1 MIMQPIMEGWRDY
14 LKEEI
19 VTEAT
24 LSFSQLAKSQ
34 QRMARFIEKLE
45 NGEPFD
51 AVDGSQVT
59 FERDEEII
67 AALKKM
73 LSSGEISAA
82 VARQM
87 LGRNFALRTTDG
99 RTLPIGKLLKT
110 AEFGGKGTDF
120 YVKKEIAARG
130 QLSDLISKA
139 LAAANTDAII
149 IKVLNSSGK
158 EVARYDDII
167 GIEDTVKVGGV
178 DPKSDFQLIRK
189 DGKPPVYISHKDGTS
204 AKSFGQWSGLSI
216 KAGEKIYNHPEVK
229 SFIADLEPHLQIAPD
244 GRKLYPPGLSIGRFI
259 SDRALQY
266 MSIFGQDYSPTGPGS
281 PNNCDL
287 VAQGLFTLET
297 EGAEATKDD
306 NEPEVAYTLSAHHM
320 MARLDSAIDFDESY
334 KPALVTR
341 YARRRNNFGIKGLR
355 ATIYPAGGRK
365 VHQWI

>member
-1 MIMQPIMEGWRDY
+1 MQMKPLMEGWRGY

-24 LSFSQLAKSQ
+24 LSFAQLAKTQ
-34 QRMARFIEKLE
+34 QRMARFIEKIE

-51 AVDGSQVT
+51 TVDGSQVT
-59 FERDEEII
+59 FEKDEEVI

-73 LSSGEISAA
+73 HSSGEISAA

-87 LGRNFALRTTDG
+87 LGRNFILRTTDG
-99 RTLPIGKLLKT
+99 RTLSVGKLLKT

-130 QLSDLISKA
+130 QLSDLINKA

-149 IKVLNSSGK
+149 IKVLNSAGK
-158 EVARYDDII
+158 EVARYDDVI
-167 GIEDTVKVGGV
+167 GIEDTVKVAGV

-189 DGKPPVYISHKDGTS
+189 DGKPPVYISHKDGVS
-204 AKSFGQWSGLSI
+204 AKSFGQWSGLSP
-216 KAGEKIYNHPEVK
+216 KAGEKIYSHPEVK
-229 SFIADLEPHLQIAPD
+229 RFIEDLEPYLQVEPD
-244 GRKLYPPGLSIGRFI
+244 GRKIYPPGLSIGRVI

-266 MSIFGQDYSPTGPGS
+266 MSIFGQDYSPSSSGS

-297 EGAEATKDD
+297 EGTETTQDD
-306 NEPEVAYTLSAHHM
+306 REPEVAYTLSAHHM
-320 MARLDSAIDFDESY
+320 MARLDSTIDFDESY

-341 YARRRNNFGIKGLR
+341 YATARNNFGIRHLR

-365 VHQWI
+365 IHQWI